1 MRKNRGGI
9 MTKPAVGLVLA
20 GGGARAAYQVGV
32 LMAVAHML
40 PRNDGNPFP
49 IISGTS
55 AGAINA
61 VGLAA
66 GAMHFRR
73 ATAFLAKMWKGLHV
87 TDVYRADWPFFA
99 RAFLQW
105 GGSVFTGG
113 KLVHN
118 PASFLDSAPLRDLLG
133 RSVQF
138 AGVSQSIERGDL
150 RALSLTASCYT
161 TGQSVSFFEG
171 ASDIDEWSRH
181 QRLGVRERI
190 GVDHLMATSAIPLI
204 FPAATIDG
212 RFYCDGAIRQMA
224 PLSPALHLGAER
236 LFVIGLHSAQR
247 QRAERRMQSDRPT
260 LATIFGHL
268 LNSVFFDSMEADME
282 RLTRVNHTVS
292 LIDEH
297 VRSSG
302 RTQLKRVEVFNISPS
317 VSLEAIAFKH
327 VRSFPPAMR
336 FLLRGAGAMRQRG
349 SVLASYLLFE
359 PAYCKELI
367 ELGYRDAMTR
377 QVEILNFL
385 KN

>member
-1 MRKNRGGI
+1 MSKS
-9 MTKPAVGLVLA
+9 KPAVGLVLA

-40 PRNDGNPFP
+40 PRNSGNPFP

-66 GAMHFRR
+66 GATHFRR

-87 TDVYRADWPFFA
+87 PHIYRSDWPFFA

-118 PASFLDSAPLRDLLG
+118 PPSFLDNAPLRELLSH
-133 RSVQF
+133 SVQF
-138 AGVSQSIERGDL
+138 EGIAQSIHRGDL
-150 RALSLTASCYT
+150 RALALTASCYS

-171 ASDIDEWSRH
+171 ADCIDEWDRH
-181 QRLGVRERI
+181 QRHGVRERI
-190 GVDHLMATSAIPLI
+190 GLDHLMATSAIPLI
-204 FPAATIDG
+204 FPAASIGG

-224 PLSPALHLGAER
+224 PLSPALHLGAEK
-236 LFVIGLHSAQR
+236 LFVVGLNSTR
-247 QRAERRMQSDRPT
+247 PSLERRMHADRPT
-260 LATIFGHL
+260 LAMIFGHL
-268 LNSVFFDSMEADME
+268 LNSIFFDSMAADME

-302 RTQLKRVEVFNISPS
+302 RTPLKRVDVFDISPS
-317 VSLEAIAFKH
+317 VSLEAIAYKH
-327 VRSFPPAMR
+327 VHNFPPAMR
-336 FLLRGAGAMRQRG
+336 FLLRGTGAMRQRG

-359 PAYCKELI
+359 PGYCKELI
-367 ELGYRDAMTR
+367 ELGYRDAMAR
-377 QVEILNFL
+377 QVEVLNFL
-385 KN
+385 EY